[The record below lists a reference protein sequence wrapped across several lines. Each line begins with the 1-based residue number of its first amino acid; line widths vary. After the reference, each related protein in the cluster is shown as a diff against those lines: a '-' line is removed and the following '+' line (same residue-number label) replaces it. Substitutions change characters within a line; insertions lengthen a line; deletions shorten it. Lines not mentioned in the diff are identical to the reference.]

1 MRYRPL
7 GNSGCKVSVL
17 SLGSWMTFGG
27 SVDQLMTN
35 ACVAAAVEA
44 GINLFDTADIYNHGA
59 AETAMGVA
67 LKPFR
72 RQDYV
77 LATKLFWPMTDNVN
91 DKGLSRKHV
100 MESCHGSLKRLGTD
114 YIDLYQCHRFDPET
128 RVEETA
134 RAMEDLIRQGKLL
147 YWGVSVWTA
156 AQIVE
161 ACEESDRWGGY
172 RPISNQP
179 PYSLLEREIEREVLA
194 TCNQLG
200 MSQIVWSPLAQGLL
214 TGKYKDGKV
223 PPGSRGADQQ
233 RNKFLVPLLNPINLK
248 RAAHVARVAADVGLT
263 PAQISL
269 AWVLRRHEISSAI
282 LGVTRVEQLQ
292 ENLGAA
298 DVDLAPETIAR
309 LEAGTLGGG

>member
-17 SLGSWMTFGG
+17 SLGSRMTFGG

-35 ACVAAAVEA
+35 ACTAAAIEA

-59 AETAMGVA
+59 AETAFGVA

-100 MESCHGSLKRLGTD
+100 MESCHGSLQRLGTD

-134 RAMEDLIRQGKLL
+134 RAMEDLIRQGKVL

-156 AQIVE
+156 EQIVE

-179 PYSLLEREIEREVLA
+179 PYSLLEREIEREILP
-194 TCNQLG
+194 TCSQLG

-214 TGKYKDGKV
+214 TGKYKAGQV
-223 PPGSRGADQQ
+223 PPGSRGADEQ
-233 RNKFLVPLLNPINLK
+233 RNKFLKPLLNPLNLE
-248 RAAHVARVAADVGLT
+248 RAAHVARVAADLGLT

-298 DVDLAPETIAR
+298 DVVLTPETIAR
-309 LEAGTLGGG
+309 LEAGTLGRG

>member
-35 ACVAAAVEA
+35 ACTAAAVEA

-59 AETAMGVA
+59 AETAFGVA

-134 RAMEDLIRQGKLL
+134 RAMEDLIRQGKVL
-147 YWGVSVWTA
+147 YWGVSVWTPD
-156 AQIVE
+156 QIVE

-179 PYSLLEREIEREVLA
+179 PYSLLEREIEREILA
-194 TCNQLG
+194 TCSQLG

-214 TGKYKDGKV
+214 TGKYKDGQV
-223 PPGSRGADQQ
+223 PAGSRGADQQ
-233 RNKFLVPLLNPINLK
+233 RNKFLTPLLNPVNLK
-248 RAAHVARVAADVGLT
+248 RAAHVAKVAADVGLT

-269 AWVLRRHEISSAI
+269 AWVLRRDEISSAI

-298 DVDLAPETIAR
+298 DVVLTPETIAR